1 MNKKTVIFV
10 FGTRPEL
17 IKIFPLILEAKK
29 NSHLNVLACSTGQHK
44 EMLDSLYEVFNIK
57 PDIDFQLMKP
67 NQNLTQL
74 HAETMMCIQKVIH
87 EHKPDW
93 LVVQGDTTTA
103 HASAMAAFY
112 ERVPVAHVEAGLRT
126 YDINSPYPEE
136 MNRRAI
142 GLIAKAHLS
151 PTLDAANNLKAE
163 GVDASAVL
171 EITGNTGIDTLKIIS
186 QKVESSESIK
196 ASMISKFKYVNLE
209 KFVLAT
215 MHRREN
221 FGVPQR
227 QILNSFLHIAKTHQI
242 DILFPVHPNP
252 NVRISVEQIYNSHM
266 SSGDVVWVT
275 PNYKFDNSQPAGRVF
290 LVEPLHY
297 QEMVFILQRTKLVMT
312 DSGGLQEEAPTFAKK
327 ILVLRNST
335 ERPEAIEA
343 GFSELVGTDFDK
355 ITTTAAKWLNMDN
368 HWPNGVPEN
377 PFGDGKASERIIRL
391 LSLS

>member
-29 NSHLNVLACSTGQHK
+29 NTHLNVIACSTGQHK
-44 EMLDSLYEVFNIK
+44 EMLDSLYEVFDIK

-74 HAETMMCIQKVIH
+74 HAETMMCIQKVIR
-87 EHKPDW
+87 EHRPDW
-93 LVVQGDTTTA
+93 VVVQGDTTTA

-142 GLIAKAHLS
+142 GLIAKAHFS

-196 ASMISKFKYVNLE
+196 ASMTSKFKYVNLE
-209 KFVLAT
+209 RFVLAT

-221 FGVPQR
+221 FGAPQR

-266 SSGDVVWVT
+266 SCGDVVWVT
-275 PNYKFDNSQPAGRVF
+275 PNYNFDNSQPAGRIF

-368 HWPNGVPEN
+368 NWPNGVPEN
-377 PFGDGKASERIIRL
+377 PFGDGKASERIIRI
-391 LSLS
+391 LSSS